1 MVIMIE
7 NLYFP
12 SQPDLV
18 RMSAYYKEL
27 RTSKFTDIAVYYEFK
42 VGKKIENVMC
52 LIPDG
57 CFDLLFCLDENKPQ
71 VYLWTTPYS
80 KKEQSFIRP
89 EGLYFGVRFWPEQTS
104 LFFREHMHD
113 LIEQVIPLQYLLS
126 FNTTIFEK
134 MINADT
140 FQYRIKIFDDFFLSI
155 KEEAVK
161 ESMIVKHVIHQL
173 YETSGQCSLK
183 AVAQSVGFSQ
193 QYIRRIFERFIGLS
207 PKQLAQV
214 VQLQRILQ
222 AFEMQQQ
229 VDLQDIAFNGGYYD
243 QAHFIKNF
251 KKFMHT
257 TPKKYLMKTMP
268 FNDRL

>member
-1 MVIMIE
+1 MIE

-42 VGKKIENVMC
+42 VKKKIENVMC

-80 KKEQSFIRP
+80 KKEQSFIQP

-104 LFFREHMHD
+104 LFFRENMHD

-126 FNTTIFEK
+126 FNNTIFEK
-134 MINADT
+134 IMNADT
-140 FQYRIKIFDDFFLSI
+140 FQNRIKIFDDFVQVIIIFLCF
-155 KEEAVK
+155 
-161 ESMIVKHVIHQL
+161 L
-173 YETSGQCSLK
+173 YTSVL
-183 AVAQSVGFSQ
+183 
-193 QYIRRIFERFIGLS
+193 L
-207 PKQLAQV
+207 P
-214 VQLQRILQ
+214 QR
-222 AFEMQQQ
+222 
-229 VDLQDIAFNGGYYD
+229 NG
-243 QAHFIKNF
+243 A
-251 KKFMHT
+251 KKV
-257 TPKKYLMKTMP
+257 
-268 FNDRL
+268 